1 MNIEIKKDYNELSRF
16 AALEIKK
23 TIDEKPNCVLGLATG
38 STPIGLYKE
47 LVRLHKEEKVDF
59 SQVITFNLDEYKGLD
74 GNHNQSYR
82 YFMNDNLFNHINID
96 KSNTFVP
103 NGLGEDMEAECKRYE
118 ELMEEKGE
126 IDIQVL
132 GIGVNG
138 HIGFNEPN
146 KHLYI
151 GTHIEDLTEETI
163 SSNLRF
169 FSSREEMPTQ
179 AITMGIG
186 NIMRAKR
193 IILLISG
200 KNKAN
205 IVKKLFSGKITTEL
219 PASILQI
226 HNNCTVVLDEEAA
239 SLLNK

>member
-1 MNIEIKKDYNELSRF
+1 MNIEIKKDYNELSEF
-16 AALEIKK
+16 TASEIKK
-23 TIDEKPNCVLGLATG
+23 TIDEKPSCVLGLATG

-47 LVRLHKEEKVDF
+47 LVKLHKEGKVDF
-59 SQVITFNLDEYKGLD
+59 SKITTFNLDEYKGLD

-96 KSNTFVP
+96 KNNTFVP
-103 NGLGEDMEAECKRYE
+103 NGLAEDMEVECKRYE
-118 ELMEEKGE
+118 ELMKEKGE

-239 SLLNK
+239 SLLNR

>member
-1 MNIEIKKDYNELSRF
+1 MNIEIKKSYDELSRF

-23 TIDEKPNCVLGLATG
+23 LIDEKPNCVLGLATG

-47 LVRLHKEEKVDF
+47 LVKLHKEGEIDF
-59 SQVITFNLDEYKGLD
+59 SKITTFNLDEYRGLD
-74 GNHNQSYR
+74 GDHNQSYR
-82 YFMNDNLFNHINID
+82 YFMDDNLFNHINID
-96 KSNTFVP
+96 KNNTFVP
-103 NGLGEDMEAECKRYE
+103 NGVAQDVDDECKKYE
-118 ELMEEKGE
+118 ELMEEKGGV
-126 IDIQVL
+126 DIQVL

-146 KHLYI
+146 KHLYMD
-151 GTHIEDLTEETI
+151 THIEDLTDETI

-186 NIMRAKR
+186 SIMKAKR

-200 KNKAN
+200 KNKAD
-205 IVKKLFSGKITTEL
+205 IVAKLFSGKITTEL